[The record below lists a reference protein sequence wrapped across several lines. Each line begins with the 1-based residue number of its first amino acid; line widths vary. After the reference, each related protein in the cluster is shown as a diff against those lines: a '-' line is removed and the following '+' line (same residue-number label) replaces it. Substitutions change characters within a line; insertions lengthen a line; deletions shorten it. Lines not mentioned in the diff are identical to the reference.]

1 MAVTTTLILAAIGM
15 FLVNYYVHIPNGSK
29 TSSTSQL
36 VLNSGTG
43 WYPTFLTSFLSI
55 FKTREWV
62 FKEYARVFSDILLP
76 S

>member
-1 MAVTTTLILAAIGM
+1 MAVTTTLILVAIGM

-29 TSSTSQL
+29 ASSTSQL
-36 VLNSGTG
+36 VLNSSTG